1 MTGTAEPDA
10 VGDVCGDEP
19 RDVARAIERID
30 DRAAAVRER
39 QVERALTEL
48 EAVGDPDPETRAA
61 VRRLGDRLTERLV
74 ATPKAALRGVPD
86 RSSGDAKTAG
96 DRTADDEAVRVALDL
111 FGD

>member
-1 MTGTAEPDA
+1 MTGTTEAEAGGERP
-10 VGDVCGDEP
+10 VEEP
-19 RDVARAIERID
+19 PDVARAIDRID

-48 EAVGDPDPETRAA
+48 EAVGDPDPETRDA
-61 VRRLGDRLTERLV
+61 VRRLADRLTARLV
-74 ATPKAALRGVPD
+74 ATPKAALRQAAD
-86 RSSGDAKTAG
+86 RSSSEAETAS